1 LHILFT
7 VPSMLYIDGLLLM
20 WIVDYRNIFQK
31 KECIFLSIYL
41 TLALLMSILY
51 PYILDWFFLSFVI
64 IIRSVIIVYRYNNL
78 LIPVVSFL
86 WKFTFLLFIW
96 LLTYDFP
103 LIFFS
108 FNSLSS
114 LQTIFLLVFAQL
126 LLLVPICFL
135 IRHFIKLFN
144 VVTVL
149 NSVKKKYRLFSILV
163 IAFYTIT
170 IVLYLQSL
178 YSNSTSRLL
187 LSFLIVCISG
197 FLFSIIFYFISKDYK
212 QSEEFKI
219 MAHLLSHNT
228 QQYELTSNFIHDYN
242 GILLSLNGYLDSGD
256 LEGAKKYLHSIVDYS
271 ADILGSKYY
280 LELTKITVTPVIAVL
295 STFSEKATNL
305 QIDIALTVTRPLY
318 YVNMDLIDFIRCLN
332 ILLNNAFESVQD
344 QPNSFIQVIFENNEK
359 YLSLIIKNPDTS
371 TIPLEKIMKKG
382 FSSKSNHSGKGL
394 HIVSKICNNYNNVH
408 FAIHRINGIFTTT
421 LTIHY

>member
-1 LHILFT
+1 
-7 VPSMLYIDGLLLM
+7 MLYIDGLLLM

-41 TLALLMSILY
+41 TLALLLSILY

-64 IIRSVIIVYRYNNL
+64 IIRSVIIVYRYNNW

-126 LLLVPICFL
+126 SLLVPICFL

-170 IVLYLQSL
+170 IILYLQSL

-394 HIVSKICNNYNNVH
+394 YIVSKICNNYNNVH